1 MTPAGRIPPR
11 HRNTYR
17 LAATAVLGLVA
28 AACTS
33 DSPVQPER
41 RSEHQLFANRSAA
54 FCTNVQGTLVGTAL
68 GISELSGDLVGQVW
82 AYQAPIAQIR
92 GQAIHLNTF
101 HHFDLGNGDWFQTED
116 AGVQAP
122 VAPPVYRL
130 NNRYTIV
137 RGEGA
142 YANASGFIHVNG
154 TLVFD
159 FTGQHPD
166 HGKIDARYHGRVCT

>member
-1 MTPAGRIPPR
+1 M
-11 HRNTYR
+11 
-17 LAATAVLGLVA
+17 LGLVM
-28 AACTS
+28 AACAS
-33 DSPVQPER
+33 DSPVQPE
-41 RSEHQLFANRSAA
+41 HQLLANRSAA
-54 FCTNVQGTLVGTAL
+54 SCTNVQGTLVGTVL
-68 GISELSGDLVGQVW
+68 GISELAGDLVGQVW
-82 AYQAPIAQIR
+82 AYQAPIAVLR

-101 HHFDLGNGDWFQTED
+101 HHFDLGNGDWFETED

-142 YANASGFIHVNG
+142 YANASGFIHVHG

-166 HGKIDARYHGRVCT
+166 HGKIDARYNGRVCT

>member
-1 MTPAGRIPPR
+1 MLRSSTSSQPR
-11 HRNTYR
+11 RNPCR
-17 LAATAVLGLVA
+17 LVAAALLGLAA

-33 DSPVQPER
+33 DSPVQPHH
-41 RSEHQLFANRSAA
+41 RSEHQLHANRSAA
-54 FCTNVQGTLVGTAL
+54 RCTNVQGTLVGTVL

-82 AYQAPIAQIR
+82 AYQARVAVMR

-101 HHFDLGNGDWFQTED
+101 HHFDLGNGDWFQSED
-116 AGVQAP
+116 SGVQAP

-142 YANASGFIHVNG
+142 YANASGFIQVHG

-159 FTGQHPD
+159 FKGQHPD
-166 HGKIDARYHGRVCT
+166 HGKIDARYHGSVCT